1 MITVFCRGLTA
12 EARKSIT
19 TVFGYKK
26 IPPEYLQLIDLDFY
40 DLDVSKHKFIFCIGV
55 AIKDVVKDLVARQYY
70 TSADTLHLYRFDTVD
85 ESDGG
90 FLLFTCNVPPEHWMT
105 GARED
110 QIAAFKKVETFT
122 DNFKRLY
129 RPPTE
134 AEPFNDRL
142 PNLEQKQEVA
152 PEPEP
157 EQVIAELDQ
166 KLVEPEVI
174 PDVQDEAAEVRQVEK
189 DIIQMATVAHEIKG
203 WDLDKT
209 ISVDVGMFMTKLG
222 EMINLSDL
230 GNSKT
235 FASYPAFVLHTSG
248 EDLHVFGTTSD
259 LNKSKAKM
267 KILLKDLCALL
278 KAAHTFN
285 AGKISFCLASKVE
298 V

>member
-40 DLDVSKHKFIFCIGV
+40 ELDVSKHKFMFCIGV
-55 AIKDVVKDLVARQYY
+55 AIKDVVKDLVAKQYY

-85 ESDGG
+85 ESQGG

-110 QIAAFKKVETFT
+110 QIAAFKKVEAFT
-122 DNFKRLY
+122 DNYKRLY

-134 AEPFNDRL
+134 EEPFNDRL
-142 PNLEQKQEVA
+142 PNVEQKQEVI
-152 PEPEP
+152 EP
-157 EQVIAELDQ
+157 EQVIAQLDQ
-166 KLVEPEVI
+166 QLVEPEVL
-174 PDVQDEAAEVRQVEK
+174 PDVHNEEAEVKSVQQ
-189 DIIQMATVAHEIKG
+189 DIVKLVAAAQEVRG
-203 WDLDKT
+203 WELDQT
-209 ISVDVGMFMTKLG
+209 ISVDVGMFITKLS
-222 EMINLSDL
+222 EMINISDL

-235 FASYPAFVLHTSG
+235 FASYPSFVFHTSG
-248 EDLHVFGTTSD
+248 EDLHVFGTISD

>member
-40 DLDVSKHKFIFCIGV
+40 DLDVSRHKFMFCIGV
-55 AIKDVVKDLVARQYY
+55 AIKDVVKDLVAKQYY

-85 ESDGG
+85 ESQGG

-110 QIAAFKKVETFT
+110 QVAAFKKVETFT
-122 DNFKRLY
+122 DHFKRLY

-134 AEPFNDRL
+134 AEPFNDRI

-152 PEPEP
+152 PEPE
-157 EQVIAELDQ
+157 EAIAELDQ
-166 KLVEPEVI
+166 ALVQQEVLPDVQHEEPEVVGVREEI
-174 PDVQDEAAEVRQVEK
+174 VKLAAAAQEVR
-189 DIIQMATVAHEIKG
+189 G
-203 WDLDKT
+203 WELDQT
-209 ISVDVGMFMTKLG
+209 ISVDVGMFITKLG

>member
-110 QIAAFKKVETFT
+110 QIAAFKKVEAFT

-235 FASYPAFVLHTSG
+235 FASYPTFVLHTSG